1 MIKKFFLLLF
11 FWSLGLQAQNP
22 VVWMTDLEKK
32 SETEY
37 WLTFKASVQP
47 KWHLYSQ
54 NLPKDGPLPT
64 EFIFEGV
71 GTAFELFGK
80 MEESETVT
88 DFDPI
93 FEMDLS
99 WFEMEG
105 TFLQKI
111 RLVQPGLAEIYG
123 EINFQ
128 ACDDKICIFR
138 NEPFRF
144 VLDTSKALEAEQKT
158 VDPESLKKSMA
169 LQLPLE
175 NKELLVQ
182 DQGQKSDNPLFNLF
196 LLGFIGGLIA
206 LLTPCV
212 FPMIPLTV
220 SFFIKQSTSK
230 SSGVVRALLY
240 GFFILLIYV
249 MMSLPFHFLD
259 TLDPQILNTL
269 STNIVMNLIFF
280 AVFIF
285 FAFSFFGY
293 YELTLPSSW
302 GNRSDATAAGGGV
315 LGIFFMALTLAIVS
329 FSCTGPILGS
339 LLVGSLTA
347 EGGATQLSVGMA
359 GFGFALAL
367 PFGLLAFFPNAL
379 KAIPKSGGWMTKV
392 KVSLGFLELA
402 LALKFLSNADLVGH
416 WGILKR
422 EVFVVIWLAISI
434 LLFVYLMGWLRFPH
448 DVKGVKISKLQRLF
462 TFLVLIFIFYL
473 IPGLGKNQDGKLTLL
488 SGFPPPVFYSVYP
501 SDSECPLGL
510 NCFKDYEKGRTYA
523 EAQDKP
529 ILLDFTGWACVNCRK
544 MEENVWSQPE
554 VFHLLNEQFVI
565 VSLYV
570 DDRKELP
577 EAEQFNFQYSNGRI
591 KTVQTIGEKWATFQN
606 LNFASASQPY
616 YVLISA
622 DATLLN
628 SPIQYTDM
636 KSYRDWL
643 QLGLEKYREKLKKP
657 NLYAF

>member
-1 MIKKFFLLLF
+1 MIKKGFFLLF
-11 FWSLGLQAQNP
+11 FWTLGLQAQEP
-22 VVWMTDLEKK
+22 VVWTTDIEKTTD
-32 SETEY
+32 TEY
-37 WLTFKASVQP
+37 LLIFRAVMQP

-54 NLPKDGPLPT
+54 KLPKDGPLPT
-64 EFIFEGV
+64 EFVFEGADTV
-71 GTAFELFGK
+71 FELLGK
-80 MEESETVT
+80 TEESKTVT
-88 DFDPI
+88 AFDPI

-99 WFEMEG
+99 WFEGEA
-105 TFLQKI
+105 TFRQKI
-111 RLVQPGLAEIYG
+111 RLLQPELGSVSG

-138 NEPFRF
+138 SEPFRF
-144 VLDTSKALEAEQKT
+144 VLDPFKAISVIQKT
-158 VDPESLKKSMA
+158 VDPESLKKSEA
-169 LQLPLE
+169 LQLSLKNSE
-175 NKELLVQ
+175 FLKKNQ
-182 DQGQKSDNPLFNLF
+182 SQKSDNPLFNLF

-220 SFFIKQSTSK
+220 SFFLKQSVSK
-230 SSGVVRALLY
+230 SKGVGRALLY
-240 GFFILLIYV
+240 GFFILLIYIL
-249 MMSLPFHFLD
+249 MSLPFHFLD
-259 TLDPQILNTL
+259 ALDPQILNTL

-280 AVFIF
+280 AVFVF

-302 GNRSDATAAGGGV
+302 GNRSDAASAGGGV

-339 LLVGSLTA
+339 LLAGSLTA
-347 EGGATQLSVGMA
+347 EGGADQLTVGMA

-379 KAIPKSGGWMTKV
+379 KSIPKSGGWMTKV
-392 KVSLGFLELA
+392 KVTLGFLELA

-422 EVFVVIWLAISI
+422 EIFVGIWLVIAV

-448 DVKGVKISKLQRLF
+448 DVKGTKISKVQRFF

-473 IPGLGKNQDGKLTLL
+473 IPGLGKNQDGRLTLL

-510 NCFKDYEKGRTYA
+510 NCFKDYETGRAYA
-523 EAQDKP
+523 EAEDKP

-544 MEENVWSQPE
+544 MEENVWSRPE
-554 VFHLLNEQFVI
+554 VFRLLNEEFVI
-565 VSLYV
+565 ISLYV

-577 EAEQFNFQYSNGRI
+577 EALQFNFQYPNGRI
-591 KTVQTIGEKWATFQN
+591 KTIKTIGEKWATFQN

-616 YVLISA
+616 YVLMSA

-628 SPIQYTDM
+628 PPIQYTDTATY
-636 KSYRDWL
+636 KDWL
-643 QLGLEKYREKLKKP
+643 QSGLEQHRQRAKQP
-657 NLYAF
+657 NGYAF